1 MVMKHI
7 QTFESVNEAV
17 KVEVER
23 YKRSHQ
29 KNPSGFGSW
38 AFSYNQHGIGHFF
51 TPQPMNY
58 KEAVKWAKEEA
69 KRDGE
74 GYIYVMES
82 VNEGINKS
90 ALKKQIKIID
100 KQIDDET
107 GGDGE
112 PLTDETLQALE
123 IERARLKKLLGE
135 SVNEGVIGIKTEGG
149 FKPKDL
155 SDALDKAK
163 VKYKMNRLST
173 TLTVLN
179 LDKNYFEDA
188 KKIVDDLGLN
198 IMMAKESVNEG
209 LSVTFEFPDERKAK
223 QFNLDI
229 ENSAIGLGDQD
240 GNRVT
245 VTDVDPKWR
254 STVKKHMKKNGGK
267 PISESVDE
275 ASQPPTDAT
284 IKPHMSQYS
293 VSDDPYDVAEELGKE
308 YGWSQ
313 AQIEKAEKLIRKKY
327 IKESVNEAK
336 EVEVTQE
343 MWDKE
348 WKIRKT
354 FGKEYDE
361 HFAKRIEAAM
371 SKAKNEEMAENWAFI
386 NWKQLPGKADGMTIK
401 ESLNEGNPWAME
413 KAFAKKGVNIDVQD
427 LENDGGFFTTTQV
440 IVNLRSLN

>member
-1 MVMKHI
+1 MKHI
-7 QTFESVNEAV
+7 QTFE
-17 KVEVER
+17 
-23 YKRSHQ
+23 
-29 KNPSGFGSW
+29 F
-38 AFSYNQHGIGHFF
+38 
-51 TPQPMNY
+51 
-58 KEAVKWAKEEA
+58 
-69 KRDGE
+69 
-74 GYIYVMES
+74 

-123 IERARLKKLLGE
+123 TERERLEKLLGE
-135 SVNEGVIGIKTEGG
+135 SLNEGVIGIKTEGG

-198 IMMAKESVNEG
+198 IMMAKESVNE
-209 LSVTFEFPDERKAK
+209 
-223 QFNLDI
+223 
-229 ENSAIGLGDQD
+229 
-240 GNRVT
+240 
-245 VTDVDPKWR
+245 
-254 STVKKHMKKNGGK
+254 
-267 PISESVDE
+267 

-327 IKESVNEAK
+327 IKESLNEDYMKDLKKLDKGDVVIELDSGREWTIKKLRWWLGSPQMTLVDNTPGKKQIMEFPGPDDRDPNFFKYFKLKESVNEVLSKRDTKLALDNLEK
-336 EVEVTQE
+336 
-343 MWDKE
+343 WLPNKSP
-348 WKIRKT
+348 
-354 FGKEYDE
+354 GPHYYYD
-361 HFAKRIEAAM
+361 IIDDGDV
-371 SKAKNEEMAENWAFI
+371 EEMEDLI
-386 NWKQLPGKADGMTIK
+386 YHYADDEVLK
-401 ESLNEGNPWAME
+401 DY
-413 KAFAKKGVNIDVQD
+413 NIDVFNKKDVKQFADYIIKNASESVNEGKYYPSTEIGSIESQKDIDKFDNDKFIKKMYKEGRIRVDQLDTSYRDQWD
-427 LENDGGFFTTTQV
+427 LY
-440 IVNLRSLN
+440 IL